1 MPEKISKRDANIKKM
16 AGLLRAGATMMAE
29 TCPDCKVPIFKLT
42 SGEMICPGCGRRV
55 IFAKSTEADEV
66 AAQSSATSAL
76 EDVMQRKILMMKEK
90 MEKTDDPKELEDLSK
105 SLSSLLDTLGKVR
118 QRKP

>member
-1 MPEKISKRDANIKKM
+1 MPKMSKRDAQIKKM

-42 SGEMICPGCGRRV
+42 NGEIICPSCERRV
-55 IFAKSTEADEV
+55 VFAKSTEAAKL
-66 AAQSSATSAL
+66 AAQSSASSEL
-76 EDVMQRKILMMKEK
+76 EDMMQRKILLIKEK
-90 MEKTDDPKELEDLSK
+90 MEKTNDPKELEDLSK
-105 SLSSLLDTLGKVR
+105 SLSSLLDTLEKVR